1 MVFNNNEVVN
11 LNSNL
16 FSQIMENLIKE
27 NKIEEVI
34 ETGTF
39 NGLGSTMIFAKI
51 GIKTQTI
58 ESCLSSFFAAKDNLK
73 NYSNVILHHGSSLKI
88 QEMLDFIDQDDFYS
102 SSEIKIQN
110 ISIDGGSVDAKS
122 FYKDEV
128 TGFGYSAPP
137 KEDILFNLIN
147 NPKKQLVFLDS
158 AGGVG
163 FLEFKKFMSIDE
175 SFRKNKILVL
185 DDVAHIKH
193 YRSVNFLKENKYNVS
208 ISSDKRFAY
217 CIF

>member
-147 NPKKQLVFLDS
+147 NSKKQLVFLDS

>member
-1 MVFNNNEVVN
+1 MVFNNNEIVN

-73 NYSNVILHHGSSLKI
+73 NYSNVILHHGSSLRI

-102 SSEIKIQN
+102 SSEIKTQN

-147 NPKKQLVFLDS
+147 NPKKQLIFLDS

-163 FLEFKKFMSIDE
+163 FLEFKKFMSIEE

-193 YRSVNFLKENKYNVS
+193 YRSVSFLKENKYNVS